1 MINQDSDNAQGNK
14 ITQKQV
20 YFSLIIN
27 HLDISLNS
35 GLFKMYLTNYIN
47 VIDRLIQL
55 LNHVLSP
62 R

>member
-1 MINQDSDNAQGNK
+1 MINQNRDNTQGNE

-20 YFSLIIN
+20 YFIIIIN
-27 HLDISLNS
+27 HLDISLKS
-35 GLFKMYLTNYIN
+35 GIFKMYLTNYMN

-55 LNHVLSP
+55 LNHALSP